1 MLVYDVNVY
10 IYIMIYIYT
19 QTTNRQL
26 VITDRGRGVYDE
38 LFFIMGLVTTDD
50 WLFTDD

>member
-1 MLVYDVNVY
+1 MMSMY

-38 LFFIMGLVTTDD
+38 LFSSWD
-50 WLFTDD
+50 WSPLMIGFLLMIERV

>member
-1 MLVYDVNVY
+1 MMSMY
-10 IYIMIYIYT
+10 IYTSHDIYIYT
-19 QTTNRQL
+19 QTTNRQF

-38 LFFIMGLVTTDD
+38 LFFIMGLVTTQ